1 MDIFYLMNTKL
12 KVNPRVVVFI
22 PFYEIGFVSQCARMN
37 DILDDEIAF
46 KDIELKIIS
55 LNMFQNTNFL
65 SKVIG
70 YLSTSIS
77 AIRQPI

>member
-1 MDIFYLMNTKL
+1 
-12 KVNPRVVVFI
+12 
-22 PFYEIGFVSQCARMN
+22 MN

-70 YLSTSIS
+70 YLSTLIS
-77 AIRQPI
+77 AIRHADIVHFVYFPPLFIFLFVFSIGKLNFWT